1 MGHDTHP
8 AVLQMRGFAHHPYA
22 AHDEERVTRR
32 YATHMNDLERG
43 VIHFEAAPAPSTPAC
58 RRAGRASARASISSH
73 RARTPLTTEGRR
85 AERSACT
92 GRATRYRRIR
102 AQSLRTESSRTSQ
115 FQSGPLPADAR
126 YA

>member
-58 RRAGRASARASISSH
+58 RRDGRASARASIVSH
-73 RARTPLTTEGRR
+73 KVQMPPTTAGRR
-85 AERSACT
+85 AEWSAYR
-92 GRATRYRRIR
+92 GQATRCRRIR
-102 AQSLRTESSRTSQ
+102 GQPLRTGS
-115 FQSGPLPADAR
+115 AR
-126 YA
+126 